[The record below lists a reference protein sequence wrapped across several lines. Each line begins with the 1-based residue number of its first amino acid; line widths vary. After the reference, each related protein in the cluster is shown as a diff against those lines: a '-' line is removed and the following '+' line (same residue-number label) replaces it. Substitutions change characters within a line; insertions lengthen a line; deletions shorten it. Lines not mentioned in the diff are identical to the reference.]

1 MYDRRRKQ
9 RPVLVSAP
17 SSAIMTLAEAKAQ
30 CRVDGSD
37 DDNLI
42 NGLILAVTSYLD
54 TKAGITGRAIA
65 QQTWRQDYWGWPN
78 SYQGLYVPISSNA
91 YDYPWQQSWSPYAG
105 EHGLRL
111 PMEPVVSISSVKY
124 YDVNNVLQTVSASFY
139 SLYTDEL
146 GPYCRMNPA
155 TFQWPSVY
163 NRPDAVQV
171 TFVAGDATVNPA
183 IKQAA
188 LLLVQH
194 WYQLSISAG
203 SSGTDTQNF
212 QAPPAVDALLSNASR
227 LTF

>member
-17 SSAIMTLAEAKAQ
+17 TSAIMTLAEAKAQ

-54 TKAGITGRAIA
+54 TKAGITGRALLR
-65 QQTWRQDYWGWPN
+65 QTWRQDFYGWPN
-78 SYQGLYVPISSNA
+78 SYNGLNIPVSSNA

-105 EHGLRL
+105 EFGLRL
-111 PMEPVVSISSVKY
+111 PMEPVASISSVKY
-124 YDVNNVLQTVSASFY
+124 YDAANVLQTVNPSFY
-139 SLYTDEL
+139 DLYTDEL
-146 GPYCRMNPA
+146 GPYCRMNPS
-155 TFQWPSVY
+155 TFVWPSIYV
-163 NRPDAVQV
+163 RPDAVQV
-171 TFVAGDATVNPA
+171 TFLAGDTAVNPA

-194 WYQLSISAG
+194 WFQLSVSAG
-203 SSGTDTQNF
+203 TGGSDTQNF
-212 QAPPAVDALLSNASR
+212 QAPPAVDALLSNAWR
-227 LTF
+227 PTI

>member
-1 MYDRRRKQ
+1 MLDRRRKQ

-17 SSAIMTLAEAKAQ
+17 ATAIMSLAEAKAQ
-30 CRVDGSD
+30 CRVDHSD
-37 DDNLI
+37 DDALL

-54 TKAGITGRAIA
+54 NKAGITGRALCR
-65 QQTWRQDYWGWPN
+65 QTWRQDYWGWPN
-78 SYQGLYVPISSNA
+78 SYQGLYIPISSNA

-111 PMEPVVSISSVKY
+111 PMEPVASITSVKY
-124 YDVNNVLQTVSASFY
+124 FDANNAQQTVDASFY
-139 SLYTDEL
+139 DLYTDEL

-155 TFQWPSVY
+155 TFVWPSVY

-171 TFVAGDATVNPA
+171 TFLAGDVSVNPA

-194 WYQLSISAG
+194 WYQLSVSAG
-203 SSGTDTQNF
+203 MGGADTQNF
-212 QAPPAVDALLSNASR
+212 EAPPAVDALLSNAWR
-227 LTF
+227 PTF